1 MNPIFPERVDLMKTP
16 NWIDL
21 ENKIAGSDPLR
32 SVGFVTRLIGMI
44 IEVEGLVGPL
54 GSVCRIEIGRNMEP
68 VLSEVVG
75 FKDNAL
81 MVMPYQ
87 NTEGVAPGCR
97 ATLISRKLTVPT
109 GPELLGRVIDGLG
122 RPLDGGPALTK
133 LPQTKLNGRPPS
145 ALSRKRNTEVMST
158 GIRSIDSMVTTAR
171 GQRLGIFAGSGVG
184 KSVLMGMMARQA
196 TVDINVL
203 ALIGER
209 GREVR
214 EFIEQDLGPE
224 GLARSVVVVVTS
236 DESAVMRAK
245 GAETAMSIAES
256 YRDSNHE
263 VLFMMD
269 SATRYAMALREI
281 GLAAGEPPTTKG
293 YPPSVFAALPK
304 LCERAGCSDINAM
317 TAFFTVLIEGD
328 DIHDPVGD
336 SMRSILDGHIML
348 SRDLARQHHYPA
360 VDVLGSI
367 SRLRNNIVSEQDV
380 QAGAKLLRWLKS
392 LEDNRDLVAIGAYV
406 AGADPLLDEAL
417 SMENEVREFLTQG
430 VSESTEVQ
438 STLGKLR
445 ELTGVA

>member
-1 MNPIFPERVDLMKTP
+1 MSLPAWTDLASRLSLADPI
-16 NWIDL
+16 
-21 ENKIAGSDPLR
+21 R
-32 SVGFVTRLIGMI
+32 SLGKVTRLVGMV
-44 IEVEGLVGPL
+44 IEVEGLVGPI
-54 GSVCRIEIGRNMEP
+54 GSVVRIEIGRNVEP
-68 VLSEVVG
+68 VLGEVVG
-75 FKDNAL
+75 FRDNTL
-81 MVMPYQ
+81 LVMPY
-87 NTEGVAPGCR
+87 TDSDGLAPSCKASLVSG
-97 ATLISRKLTVPT
+97 ALTVPT

-122 RPLDGGPALTK
+122 RPLDGGPPLTK
-133 LPQTKLNGRPPS
+133 LPQVRLNGRPPH
-145 ALSRKRNTEVMST
+145 AMTRRRNTEILST
-158 GIRSIDSMVTTAR
+158 GIRSIDSMITTAR

-184 KSVLMGMMARQA
+184 KSVLMGMLARQA
-196 TVDINVL
+196 EVEINVL

-214 EFIEQDLGPE
+214 EFIERDLGPE

-256 YRDSNHE
+256 YRASNHE

-336 SMRSILDGHIML
+336 SIRSILDGHIML

-360 VDVLGSI
+360 VDVLGSV
-367 SRLRNNIVSEQDV
+367 SRLRNDIVTDADKK
-380 QAGAKLLRWLKS
+380 AGAQLMRWMKS
-392 LEDNRDLVAIGAYV
+392 LEDNKDLVSIGAYV
-406 AGADPLLDEAL
+406 KGADPLLDEAL
-417 SMENEVREFLTQG
+417 ANEEKVREFLTQG
-430 VSESTEVQ
+430 ITESTEV
-438 STLGKLR
+438 SATLEQLR

>member
-1 MNPIFPERVDLMKTP
+1 MPHSAWTDL
-16 NWIDL
+16 DH
-21 ENKIAGSDPLR
+21 KIQGTDPVR
-32 SVGFVTRLIGMI
+32 AIGKVTRMVGMI
-44 IEVEGLVGPL
+44 IEIEGLSGPL
-54 GSVCRIEIGRNMEP
+54 GSLCRIDVGRNEEP
-68 VLSEVVG
+68 VLCEVVG
-75 FKDNAL
+75 FKNNTL
-81 MVMPYQ
+81 LVMPYLDSF
-87 NTEGVAPGCR
+87 GVAPGCHATILSR
-97 ATLISRKLTVPT
+97 ALTVPT
-109 GPELLGRVIDGLG
+109 GPKLLGRVIDGLG
-122 RPLDGGPALTK
+122 RPLDGGPAL
-133 LPQTKLNGRPPS
+133 LEQPQARLNGRPPS
-145 ALSRKRNTEVMST
+145 ALSRRRNTEVMST
-158 GIRSIDSMVTTAR
+158 GIRSIDSMITTAR

-184 KSVLMGMMARQA
+184 KSVLMGMLARQA

-214 EFIEQDLGPE
+214 EFIERDLGPE

-245 GAETAMSIAES
+245 GAETAMTIAES
-256 YRDSNHE
+256 FRDSDNE

-304 LCERAGCSDINAM
+304 LCERAGCSHINAM

-360 VDVLGSI
+360 VDVLGSV
-367 SRLRNNIVSEQDV
+367 SRLRNDIVSELDV
-380 QAGAKLLRWLKS
+380 QAGAKLMRWMKS
-392 LEDNRDLVAIGAYV
+392 LEDNRDLVNIGAYV
-406 AGADPLLDEAL
+406 AGADPILDEAL
-417 SMENEVREFLTQG
+417 AKEEEVRQYLTQG
-430 VSESTEVQ
+430 INESSDLE

-445 ELTGVA
+445 ELTGVV